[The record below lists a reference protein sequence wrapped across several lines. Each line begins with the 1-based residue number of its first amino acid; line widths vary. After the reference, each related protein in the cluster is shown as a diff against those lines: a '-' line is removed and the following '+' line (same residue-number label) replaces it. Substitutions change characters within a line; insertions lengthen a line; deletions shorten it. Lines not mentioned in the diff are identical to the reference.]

1 MTNWNGARRAM
12 KRKILLLIAA
22 ITFSSVVPAHADF
35 SIVTTVP
42 KAGTALSVAPNVV
55 SITTSGPLLDQGNS
69 IVVNDPNGVEV
80 DDGSIAVDGS
90 SIIVGM
96 KPLATT
102 GVYTVTYN
110 LVAQDNTPLNGNF
123 TFMFNS
129 PGAIS
134 VPSAAPSKNSNT
146 KSNNANNATSNA
158 FVYFLIFLAALVAI
172 FLVWYARATFGGK
185 PKSRKPL
192 KKAVKRAPKKE

>member
-1 MTNWNGARRAM
+1 M
-12 KRKILLLIAA
+12 KRKILLMVTA
-22 ITFSSVVPAHADF
+22 ITLISTAPAFADF
-35 SIVTTVP
+35 SVVSTTP
-42 KAGTALSVAPNVV
+42 KAGTALSVGPNVI

-80 DDGSIAVDGS
+80 DDGSIAVDGT

-96 KPLATT
+96 KPILTT

-110 LVAQDNTPLNGNF
+110 LVAQDNTPLNGNY

-134 VPSAAPSKNSNT
+134 APSAAPSSKATT
-146 KSNNANNATSNA
+146 KTNNANNATSNA

-172 FLVWYARATFGGK
+172 FLLWYARIIFGGK
-185 PKSRKPL
+185 PKAKKPVKKVA
-192 KKAVKRAPKKE
+192 KKATKKE